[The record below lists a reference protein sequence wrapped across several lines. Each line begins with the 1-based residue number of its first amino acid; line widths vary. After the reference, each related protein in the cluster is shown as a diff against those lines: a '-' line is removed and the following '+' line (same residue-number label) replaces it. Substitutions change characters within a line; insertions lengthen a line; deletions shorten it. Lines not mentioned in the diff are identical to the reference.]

1 MPSDIVPEPLAA
13 LPGLVAGGVLDAPLA
28 ALAWLLL
35 ERGVPVL
42 VAGLDHA
49 AAARND
55 IADALV
61 GALPEGRQPGAA
73 AGPHRVVRVAAPLE
87 QGSPAGILGAALAA
101 TTGRSGLAATVTAD
115 DLEGVLAILTRQGL
129 STDEASFLG
138 VVLVL
143 RPVGHG
149 PSPRVAIAHYLRP
162 LVRDAGGHPRRLG
175 PALLAA
181 WDGGVGDWEDFSWG
195 ILPELAERSRL
206 RAGDFDAER
215 ARRSALL
222 GDLAARGAVGRADL
236 EAAVA
241 AMVPNEAVRDA

>member
-1 MPSDIVPEPLAA
+1 MPSDTVPEPLAT

-42 VAGLDHA
+42 VAGPDDG
-49 AAARND
+49 AAARTD
-55 IADALV
+55 VVDALV
-61 GALPEGRQPGAA
+61 GALPEGRRPGAA

-87 QGSPAGILGAALAA
+87 TGSPAGILGAALAA

-115 DLEGVLAILTRQGL
+115 DLEGVLAILSRQGL

-143 RPVGHG
+143 RPVGEG
-149 PSPRVAIAHYLRP
+149 PGSRVALAHYLRP
-162 LVRDAGGHPRRLG
+162 LVRDAGGHRRRLG

-181 WDGGVGDWEDFSWG
+181 WDGGAGDWEDFSWG
-195 ILPELAERSRL
+195 IVPELAERCRL
-206 RAGDFDAER
+206 HAGDFDAER

-222 GDLAARGAVGRADL
+222 GNLAARGAVGRAAL
-236 EAAVA
+236 GAAVA
-241 AMVPNEAVRDA
+241 AMESNAAVHDG